1 MAQKKSENV
10 QAVEEKM
17 IPEAEEPKSEGLFVD
32 TLWNQYEQSLERAR
46 QLRESREDAYV
57 NALREVIKFNKQYRK
72 SVANLFEQTKKTNKE
87 VVSGFMEQ
95 MNARREQLMKDEE
108 RIEERVEAEMM
119 NEREEL
125 KEQLKEVSHQ
135 LENLALT
142 PIKSVFHILDQL
154 EDNFE
159 KSTEVNIAFGRER
172 RNTWQQVTNEYVKMA
187 RNAHHE
193 IVNRGKNS
201 VNELLKVK

>member
-17 IPEAEEPKSEGLFVD
+17 IPVAEEPNKEGLFVD

-46 QLRESREDAYV
+46 QLRENREDAYV
-57 NALREVIKFNKQYRK
+57 SALKEVIKFNKQYRN
-72 SVANLFEQTKKTNKE
+72 SLANLFEQTKKTNKD
-87 VVSGFMEQ
+87 VVSGFMQQ

-108 RIEERVEAEMM
+108 RIEAEMM
-119 NEREEL
+119 NEKEEL

-142 PIKSVFHILDQL
+142 PIKSFFHIIDQL

-159 KSTEVNIAFGRER
+159 KSTEANIVYGRER
-172 RNTWQQVTNEYVKMA
+172 RNAWQQVTNEYVKMA
-187 RNAHHE
+187 RNTHNE
-193 IVNRGKNS
+193 IINRGKNS
-201 VNELLKVK
+201 VKELLKAR

>member
-1 MAQKKSENV
+1 MAQKKNENI
-10 QAVEEKM
+10 QSVEEKM
-17 IPEAEEPKSEGLFVD
+17 IPIVEEPKNDDLFVD

-46 QLRESREDAYV
+46 QLRENREDAYV
-57 NALREVIKFNKQYRK
+57 NALREVIKFNKQYRN

-95 MNARREQLMKDEE
+95 MNARKEQLMKDDQ
-108 RIEERVEAEMM
+108 RIEAEMM

-125 KEQLKEVSHQ
+125 KEQLKEVSNQ
-135 LENLALT
+135 IENLALT
-142 PIKSVFHILDQL
+142 PIKSVFHIIDQL

-159 KSTEVNIAFGRER
+159 KSTEANIAYDRER
-172 RNTWQQVTNEYVKMA
+172 RNAWHQVTNEYVKMA
-187 RNAHHE
+187 RNTHNE

-201 VNELLKVK
+201 VKELLKVR

>member
-10 QAVEEKM
+10 QEVEEKM
-17 IPEAEEPKSEGLFVD
+17 IPAVEEPKNEDLFVD

-46 QLRESREDAYV
+46 QLRENREDAYV
-57 NALREVIKFNKQYRK
+57 NALREVIKFNKQYRN
-72 SVANLFEQTKKTNKE
+72 SLANLFEQTKKTNKE
-87 VVSGFMEQ
+87 VVSGFIQQ
-95 MNARREQLMKDEE
+95 MSARRDQLMKDEE
-108 RIEERVEAEMM
+108 RIEAEMM

-125 KEQLKEVSHQ
+125 KEQIKEVSHQ

-142 PIKSVFHILDQL
+142 PIKSVFHIIDQL

-159 KSTEVNIAFGRER
+159 KSTEANIGYGRER
-172 RNTWQQVTNEYVKMA
+172 RNAWQQVTNEYVKMA
-187 RNAHHE
+187 RNTHNE

-201 VNELLKVK
+201 VKELLKVR